1 MIRDL
6 LGLLSPARAR
16 SLNRHEVAEH
26 ELARTEERLQL
37 AKSIGHIG
45 TWAMD
50 DLSTGR
56 VTMANG
62 LRKMYGLP
70 PDVPTGY
77 EDFLALVY
85 PEDRVRVETAVARA
99 IETGG
104 SFEVEYRLRRPD
116 GETLWLLGRGD
127 VVNDDQGNPVRVL
140 GVAMDVSERKAADRQ
155 REELGRQLRQAH
167 KLEAV
172 GRLAGGVAHDFNNLL
187 LGIRGYTELAGR
199 AFERKTDP
207 GDYLEQISAAVDR
220 ATALTRQLLVFSRKQ
235 VLLPE
240 RIDLSHV
247 ITKMQSLLRQVAGE
261 EIDLNTVTSTEDAF
275 IEADRGQLEQ
285 VIINLTVNA
294 RDSMP
299 DGGSLT
305 LEVGKVEAGPADS
318 AGLLPGPC
326 VVLSVTDTGCGMDS
340 ETVERVFEPFFTTK
354 TDGTGLGLA
363 MAHGIVSQSGGTISA
378 TSELGA
384 GTTFR
389 IYLPLSVR
397 PGLATEPLP
406 PELVVA

>member
-1 MIRDL
+1 MIRTL
-6 LGLLSPARAR
+6 LGLFFPAWTG
-16 SLNRHEVAEH
+16 SFNRHEAAEYQ
-26 ELARTEERLQL
+26 LARTEERLQL

-45 TWAMD
+45 TWAID

-56 VTMANG
+56 VSMANG

-70 PDVPTGY
+70 PDVPAGY

-85 PEDRVRVETAVARA
+85 PEDRVRVEAAVARA

-127 VVNDDQGNPVRVL
+127 VVSDDQGNAVRVL
-140 GVAMDVSERKAADRQ
+140 GVAMNVSARKAADRQ

-172 GRLAGGVAHDFNNLL
+172 GRLAAGVAHDFNNLL

-199 AFERKTDP
+199 AFERQTDP
-207 GDYLEQISAAVDR
+207 RDYLEQISAAVDR

-235 VLLPE
+235 VLVPE

-247 ITKMQSLLRQVAGE
+247 ITKMESLLRQVAGE
-261 EIDLNTVTSTEDAF
+261 DIELDAVSTTEDAF

-285 VIINLTVNA
+285 VIINLAVNA
-294 RDSMP
+294 RDAMP
-299 DGGSLT
+299 TGGRLT
-305 LEVGKVEAGPADS
+305 FEVGKVEAGPADS
-318 AGLLPGPC
+318 VGLLPGPC
-326 VVLSVTDTGCGMDS
+326 VLLSVTDTGCGMDPD
-340 ETVERVFEPFFTTK
+340 TVEQIFDPFFTTK

-363 MAHGIVSQSGGTISA
+363 MAHGIVTQSGGTISA
-378 TSELGA
+378 ASEPGE

-389 IYLPLSVR
+389 IYLPLGER
-397 PGLATEPLP
+397 PSSSAESMPA
-406 PELVVA
+406 ELVVA

>member
-6 LGLLSPARAR
+6 LGLLSPATAK
-16 SLNRHEVAEH
+16 SLSRHEVAEH
-26 ELARTEERLQL
+26 QLARTEERLQL

-207 GDYLEQISAAVDR
+207 RDYLEQISAAVDR

-235 VLLPE
+235 LLLPE

-247 ITKMQSLLRQVAGE
+247 VTKMQSLLRQVAGE

-299 DGGSLT
+299 EGGSLT
-305 LEVGKVEAGPADS
+305 LEVDKIEAGPADS

-326 VVLSVTDTGCGMDS
+326 VVLSVTDTGCGMDI
-340 ETVERVFEPFFTTK
+340 ETAERVFEPFFTTK

-378 TSELGA
+378 TSELGE

-389 IYLPLSVR
+389 IYLPLAAR
-397 PGLATEPLP
+397 PGSHTETVA

>member
-6 LGLLSPARAR
+6 LARFFPATTG
-16 SLNRHEVAEH
+16 SLNQHEAAKH
-26 ELARTEERLQL
+26 QLARTEERLQL

-45 TWAMD
+45 TWAID
-50 DLSTGR
+50 DLSTRR

-70 PDVPTGY
+70 PDVPAGY

-127 VVNDDQGNPVRVL
+127 VVSDDQGNPVRVL
-140 GVAMDVSERKAADRQ
+140 GVAMDVSARKAADRQ

-199 AFERKTDP
+199 AFERQTDP
-207 GDYLEQISAAVDR
+207 RDYLEQISAAVDR

-235 VLLPE
+235 VLVPE

-247 ITKMQSLLRQVAGE
+247 ITKMESLLRQVAGE
-261 EIDLNTVTSTEDAF
+261 GIELDAVSSTEDAF

-285 VIINLTVNA
+285 VIINLAVNA

-299 DGGSLT
+299 TGGRLT
-305 LEVGKVEAGPADS
+305 FEVGKVEAGPADS

-326 VVLSVTDTGCGMDS
+326 VLLSVTDTGCGMDAD
-340 ETVERVFEPFFTTK
+340 TVEQIFDPFFTTK

-363 MAHGIVSQSGGTISA
+363 MAHGIITQSGGTLSA
-378 TSELGA
+378 ASEPGE

-389 IYLPLSVR
+389 IYLPLAER
-397 PGLATEPLP
+397 PSSSAASLP
-406 PELVVA
+406 AELVLA

>member
-6 LGLLSPARAR
+6 LGLFFPARTR
-16 SLNRHEVAEH
+16 SPNRHEAAEH
-26 ELARTEERLQL
+26 QLARTEERLQL

-50 DLSTGR
+50 DLSTRR

-70 PDVPTGY
+70 PDVPAGY

-127 VVNDDQGNPVRVL
+127 VVSDDQGNPVRVL
-140 GVAMDVSERKAADRQ
+140 GVAMDVSARKAADRQ

-199 AFERKTDP
+199 AFERQTDP
-207 GDYLEQISAAVDR
+207 RDYLEQISAAVDR

-235 VLLPE
+235 VLVPE

-247 ITKMQSLLRQVAGE
+247 ITKMESLLRQVAGE
-261 EIDLNTVTSTEDAF
+261 GIELDAVSSTEDAF

-285 VIINLTVNA
+285 VIINLAVNA

-299 DGGSLT
+299 TGGRLT
-305 LEVGKVEAGPADS
+305 FEVGKVEAGPADS

-326 VVLSVTDTGCGMDS
+326 VLLSVTDTGCGMDAD
-340 ETVERVFEPFFTTK
+340 TVEQIFDPFFTTK

-363 MAHGIVSQSGGTISA
+363 MAHGIVTQSGGTISA
-378 TSELGA
+378 ASEPGEGTS
-384 GTTFR
+384 FR
-389 IYLPLSVR
+389 IYLPLAER
-397 PGLATEPLP
+397 PSSSAASLP
-406 PELVVA
+406 AELVLA